1 MAPLHPRR
9 PRRSYGALM
18 TCPTCGTADA
28 RTQILP
34 GYWRCEAVVRA
45 PAFVASGHGAAAA
58 GEDLAEPGRCSAVYF
73 QPPTTAT
80 DPTLCRCGDPAVGE
94 CAECT
99 RPVCADHSD
108 LWRGWRVCARD
119 LANARLRAKAAAV
132 EEERRRA
139 AESAAAEAERERQ
152 RTTLL
157 ELTAEE
163 ALWLLL
169 RHGGPRSDQQIR
181 SAVAVLRRLS
191 PDKFTA
197 TCPGVLSR
205 AADPETRRNGL
216 TRLSGWAFEGPDY
229 HGRAWFLTRKG
240 EWYRSGAY
248 GSSIADG
255 RRCRSVRFDDVE
267 KRAVIDEMAW
277 QQRIDSGLS

>member
-1 MAPLHPRR
+1 
-9 PRRSYGALM
+9 M

-45 PAFVASGHGAAAA
+45 AELVAPGPGAATSAA
-58 GEDLAEPGRCSAVYF
+58 PGPGAATSVAADLAEPGRCGAVYF
-73 QPPTTAT
+73 QPPATAT

-108 LWRGWRVCARD
+108 LWLGWRVCDRD
-119 LANARLRAKAAAV
+119 LAKARLRAQAAAA

-139 AESAAAEAERERQ
+139 SEAAAAEAERERQ
-152 RTTLL
+152 RTSLL
-157 ELTAEE
+157 QLTAEE

-169 RHGGPRSDQQIR
+169 RQGGPRSDQQIR
-181 SAVAVLRRLS
+181 SAVAVLRRLATGE
-191 PDKFTA
+191 FTA
-197 TCPGVLSR
+197 TCLDALPR
-205 AADPETRRNGL
+205 AADAETRRNGL

-240 EWYRSGAY
+240 DWYRSGAY
-248 GSSIADG
+248 GSSATDG
-255 RRCRSVRFDDVE
+255 GRCRSVRFDDVE
-267 KRAVIDEMAW
+267 KRAVIDELAW
-277 QQRIDSGLS
+277 QQRVDSGLS

>member
-1 MAPLHPRR
+1 
-9 PRRSYGALM
+9 M

-45 PAFVASGHGAAAA
+45 PELVASGHGAATPAA
-58 GEDLAEPGRCSAVYF
+58 EDLAEPSRCGAVYF

-80 DPTLCRCGDPAVGE
+80 DPTLCRCGDPAVGA

-108 LWRGWRVCARD
+108 LWLGWRVCDRD
-119 LANARLRAKAAAV
+119 LANARLRAKAAAD
-132 EEERRRA
+132 EEERRRT
-139 AESAAAEAERERQ
+139 AEAAAAEAERERQ
-152 RTTLL
+152 RNTLL
-157 ELTAEE
+157 QLTAQE

-169 RHGGPRSDQQIR
+169 RQGGPRSDQQIR
-181 SAVAVLRRLS
+181 SAVAVLRRLAT
-191 PDKFTA
+191 DEFTA
-197 TCPGVLSR
+197 TCLDALPR
-205 AADPETRRNGL
+205 AAAAETRRNGL

-229 HGRAWFLTRKG
+229 HGRSWFLTRKG
-240 EWYRSGAY
+240 DWYRSGAY
-248 GSSIADG
+248 GSSATDG
-255 RRCRSVRFDDVE
+255 TRCRSVRFDDVE

-277 QQRIDSGLS
+277 QQRVDSGLS

>member
-1 MAPLHPRR
+1 
-9 PRRSYGALM
+9 M

-45 PAFVASGHGAAAA
+45 ADLVPAGPAAAA
-58 GEDLAEPGRCSAVYF
+58 EDVAEPDRCGAVYF
-73 QPPTTAT
+73 QAPDTAT
-80 DPTLCRCGDPAVGE
+80 DPTLCRCGDPSVGE

-108 LWRGWRVCARD
+108 LWLGWRVCDRD
-119 LANARLRAKAAAV
+119 LANARLRAKAAAA

-139 AESAAAEAERERQ
+139 AEAAAAEAERERQ
-152 RTTLL
+152 RSTLL

-169 RHGGPRSDQQIR
+169 PQGGPRSDQQLR
-181 SAVAVLRRLS
+181 SAVAVLRRLTAEE
-191 PDKFTA
+191 FTA
-197 TCPGVLSR
+197 TCLDVHPR
-205 AADPETRRNGL
+205 AAEAETRRNGL
-216 TRLSGWAFEGPDY
+216 TRLSGWAFDGPDY
-229 HGRAWFLTRKG
+229 HGRSWFLTRKG
-240 EWYRSGAY
+240 DWYRSGAY
-248 GSSIADG
+248 GSTATDG
-255 RRCRSVRFDDVE
+255 KRCRSVRFDDVE